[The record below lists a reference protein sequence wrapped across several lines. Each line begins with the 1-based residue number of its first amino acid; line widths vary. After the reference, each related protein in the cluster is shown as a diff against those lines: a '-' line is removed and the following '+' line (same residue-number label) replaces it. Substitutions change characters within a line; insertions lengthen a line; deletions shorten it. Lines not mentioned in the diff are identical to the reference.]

1 MMFGRGERKMKESQ
15 GKIMLRKKYII
26 ALLFCVLAIFVVVLI
41 LSKKN
46 SKESDIVAIH
56 VQEQGSDDI
65 FTSEDDGLSWID
77 GNVPEFFMT
86 TQKKEIRRNE
96 EKTTVTIQNKSDDVV
111 IYEKAFYLYKWSKNT
126 WVPYE
131 PSEDNWAFTQWAYLL
146 QPNSSCD
153 MECNLQHYEFKRGK
167 YLLKKSVCRENED
180 IYWDLSVEFVV
191 K

>member
-1 MMFGRGERKMKESQ
+1 MKENQ
-15 GKIMLRKKYII
+15 GKIMLRKKYVI
-26 ALLFCVLAIFVVVLI
+26 ALLFCVLAIFIVVLI

-56 VQEQGSDDI
+56 VQERGSDDI

-86 TQKKEIRRNE
+86 TPKKELYQNE
-96 EKTTVTIQNKSDDVV
+96 EKITVTIQNKSDDVV
-111 IYEKAFYLYKWSKNT
+111 IYGKDFYLYKWSKNT
-126 WVPYE
+126 WVPYKTKFL
-131 PSEDNWAFTQWAYLL
+131 EDSLVFDQWGLWL

-153 MECNLQHYEFKRGK
+153 MECNLQDYEFKRGK
-167 YLLKKSVCRENED
+167 YLLKKSVSRENED
-180 IYWDLSVEFVV
+180 IHWDLSVEFVV

>member
-1 MMFGRGERKMKESQ
+1 MKESQ

-26 ALLFCVLAIFVVVLI
+26 VLLFCVLAIFVVVLI

-65 FTSEDDGLSWID
+65 FTSEDDGLSWTE
-77 GNVPEFFMT
+77 GKVPAFFMT

-111 IYEKAFYLYKWSKNT
+111 MYGEDFYLYKWTKDT
-126 WVPYE
+126 WVPYDTK
-131 PSEDNWAFTQWAYLL
+131 PSEDNWAFTQRAYLL

-153 MECNLQHYEFKRGK
+153 MECYLQYYEFKRGK
-167 YLLKKSVCRENED
+167 YLLKKSVCRKNED

>member
-1 MMFGRGERKMKESQ
+1 MKESQ

-111 IYEKAFYLYKWSKNT
+111 MYGQAFYLYKWSKNT

-131 PSEDNWAFTQWAYLL
+131 PSEENGSFTQRAYLL

-153 MECNLQHYEFKRGK
+153 MECYLQYYNFKRGK